1 MNTLHTH
8 SSSVSGFP
16 DSPADLKGGPRIDPK
31 FVNNPDLSDIQ
42 FRVEGKI
49 FYAHK
54 GGRKYTYSHRRG
66 DRGGF

>member
-1 MNTLHTH
+1 M
-8 SSSVSGFP
+8 
-16 DSPADLKGGPRIDPK
+16 KGGPRIDPK

-54 GGRKYTYSHRRG
+54 GDQQHDPQGPPQL
-66 DRGGF
+66 

>member
-1 MNTLHTH
+1 
-8 SSSVSGFP
+8 
-16 DSPADLKGGPRIDPK
+16 
-31 FVNNPDLSDIQ
+31 VNNPDLSDIQ